1 MADQQDS
8 PMEESEDLFNFD
20 ELAATPNASGE
31 DAGELNS
38 DGPDLG
44 TAASGGAPAS
54 AAVAAPPISQSDD
67 LFDFDDLVD
76 SPSAPSDEEVAAL
89 DDLLSDLPDLDE
101 TPKELQ
107 SPLNSSDKPE
117 SSSVVA
123 DLVNDAAADEAN
135 VLVRS
140 ARSPMTLI
148 GIAVLAAV
156 NLALIGVT
164 WKSNKNLRQEVQQVA
179 GDFMRQAEDFNEKT
193 DSQINRI
200 KMVSGPIVSDDPG
213 QQQTFAN
220 VLEDFERGD
229 YPLARRRLYSLLS
242 IIDRLEP
249 DARKDVESRARFFLA
264 DSLRLQALAEAEVT
278 P

>member
-1 MADQQDS
+1 MADQQES
-8 PMEESEDLFNFD
+8 PIEESEDLFNFD
-20 ELAATPNASGE
+20 ELAAMPNALAPES
-31 DAGELNS
+31 GELNS
-38 DGPDLG
+38 DGG
-44 TAASGGAPAS
+44 ASSATATDGANSSKAG
-54 AAVAAPPISQSDD
+54 ATTPIFQSDD

-76 SPSAPSDEEVAAL
+76 RPSTPSDEEVAAL

-101 TPKELQ
+101 TPKALHTPP
-107 SPLNSSDKPE
+107 SPSNKPD
-117 SSSVVA
+117 SASIAA
-123 DLVNDAAADEAN
+123 DLVKDSQSDETN

-220 VLEDFERGD
+220 VLQDFERGD

-249 DARKDVESRARFFLA
+249 DTRKDVESRARFFLA